1 MEAAR
6 AFLIPFFIFS
16 LLAQSLVLAQRP
28 APVVQTTFDP
38 GRIRESQR
46 SKHVK
51 SAASQWLD
59 IALEATAREH
69 DRVAPRPTVGS
80 RMLMIIV
87 NCMYDA

>member
-6 AFLIPFFIFS
+6 AFFIPFFIFS

-38 GRIRESQR
+38 SNRNSESQR

-59 IALEATAREH
+59 ISARGH
-69 DRVAPRPTVGS
+69 CS
-80 RMLMIIV
+80 
-87 NCMYDA
+87 